1 MFDPAPEIGL
11 DFVIRFALF
20 QKQFVGC
27 VARERDDLLIS
38 LYRVFIAAH

>member
-1 MFDPAPEIGL
+1 MFGRVPATGL